1 MYNFME
7 WAFLTLKLV
16 KMMFCNKIKN
26 KFLSDYSIVYIYM
39 YIYIFFN
46 TNPSHSFII
55 KYCQH
60 TRLPEQVA
68 DR

>member
-7 WAFLTLKLV
+7 WAFLTLKIV

-26 KFLSDYSIVYIYM
+26 KFLSDYSIVYIYI
-39 YIYIFFN
+39 YIYIYFN